1 MKTRHQGFTLVE
13 LMIALAVISL
23 LLALALPAYRDYR
36 IRAAFSEGLNAASQI
51 KLAVN
56 EYVFTEGNPRDR
68 LRGIGWRPG
77 AIGSAPWR
85 TSEQLGYQPYQTFR
99 GKPGSYNFLVDVN
112 AGGEIFVRMMGD
124 AVVRCRHTAGGG
136 ALTVVLVPTLDA
148 NATALSWTCQVH
160 YAGSTDPACVPPVC
174 QTPYTGTA
182 T

>member
-1 MKTRHQGFTLVE
+1 MKARAQGFTLAE

-77 AIGSAPWR
+77 AIGNVPWQP
-85 TSEQLGYQPYQTFR
+85 SEQLGYRSYRTFN
-99 GKPGSYNFLVDVN
+99 GKPGSYNFSVD
-112 AGGEIFVRMMGD
+112 ASGGGEIFVHMMGD
-124 AVVRCRHTAGGG
+124 ATARCRPTPGGG
-136 ALTVVLVPTLDA
+136 PLTVVLVPTLDA
-148 NATALSWTCQVH
+148 NATTLSWTCKVDN
-160 YAGSTDPACVPPVC
+160 ASGSTDPACVPANC
-174 QTPYTGTA
+174 QTPYERS
-182 T
+182 